1 MEAEKIRPV
10 AGNDRPILVSPH
22 RVWSKSWV
30 CGEGLQRTAWEP
42 LTDSVGVF
50 LITCMACSG
59 TSNVAYLA

>member
-22 RVWSKSWV
+22 GVWSKPWV
-30 CGEGLQRTAWEP
+30 CGKGLQRTAWEP
-42 LTDSVGVF
+42 LTDSVGTLSV
-50 LITCMACSG
+50 TDTACSG